1 MQTLLQ
7 DLRYSVRMLM
17 NKPGFTA
24 MAVLTLALGI
34 GATTAIFSVVY
45 TTLFESLPYPKPEQ
59 LVMVWSQANQG
70 RSPVSAGDYLEW
82 KRRSTSFQYLEAWS
96 GATFNVATAE
106 RPEQIQA
113 ALMTPGF
120 FRMTGTPMWLGRDF
134 LPEEGEVGKDHVVI
148 MTHRMWSQYFGA
160 DQEIIGQQIRMNG
173 EPYTVIGVAP
183 RAARIATSRWRVGPR
198 ASSRLAMLT
207 QPMSS
212 IMATAPNSVRRSGRT
227 FPVRKLFSGTS
238 CMEKRVSGR

>member
-1 MQTLLQ
+1 
-7 DLRYSVRMLM
+7 MLM
-17 NKPGFTA
+17 KKPGFTA

-45 TTLFESLPYPKPEQ
+45 ATLFESLPYPKPEQ
-59 LVMVWSQANQG
+59 LVMVWSKVNQG
-70 RSPVSAGDYLEW
+70 RNSVSAGDYLEW

-96 GATFNVATAE
+96 GGTFNVATSE

-148 MTHRMWSQYFGA
+148 MTHRIWSQHFGA
-160 DQEIIGQQIRMNG
+160 DQGIIGRQIRMNG
-173 EPYTVIGVAP
+173 EPYTVIGV
-183 RAARIATSRWRVGPR
+183 
-198 ASSRLAMLT
+198 
-207 QPMSS
+207 
-212 IMATAPNSVRRSGRT
+212 
-227 FPVRKLFSGTS
+227 
-238 CMEKRVSGR
+238 